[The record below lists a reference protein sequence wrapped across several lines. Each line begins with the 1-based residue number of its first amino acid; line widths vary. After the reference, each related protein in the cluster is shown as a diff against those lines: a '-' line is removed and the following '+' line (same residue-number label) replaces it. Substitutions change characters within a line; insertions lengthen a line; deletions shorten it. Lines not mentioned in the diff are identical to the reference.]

1 MDVHGS
7 MSEVDSDE
15 TSKKNQLK
23 PIKNRKTM
31 RFFRTTS

>member
-7 MSEVDSDE
+7 MSEVDYE